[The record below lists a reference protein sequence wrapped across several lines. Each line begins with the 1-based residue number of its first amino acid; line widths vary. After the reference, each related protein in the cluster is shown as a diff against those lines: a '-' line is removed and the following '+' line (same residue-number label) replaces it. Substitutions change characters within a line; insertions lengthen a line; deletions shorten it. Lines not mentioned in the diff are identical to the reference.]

1 MDGVDVSL
9 RAARFFRDQW
19 TGPTFMAV
27 GLQDPVL
34 GPPVMRA
41 LAQTIR
47 GCPPPL
53 EVPEAGHFVQEHG
66 RQVAERALAAFG
78 DT

>member
-1 MDGVDVSL
+1 
-9 RAARFFRDQW
+9 
-19 TGPTFMAV
+19 
-27 GLQDPVL
+27 
-34 GPPVMRA
+34 MRV

-47 GCPPPL
+47 GCPPAL